1 MICCTDK
8 IVSGLVR
15 PALMASDSI
24 WDVAETALRV
34 VREVGDR
41 ESLGE

>member
-1 MICCTDK
+1 MICCVDK

-24 WDVAETALRV
+24 WAVAEKALDV
-34 VREVGDR
+34 VREVGD
-41 ESLGE
+41 